1 MGIVQSFRT
10 FRGGL
15 ARRLKRE
22 SNDWQRWLDRRAVP
36 ASKQNVNM
44 ATSATLIDK
53 PRDSAIALRWII
65 SARDD
70 LVWLI
75 GSVVSSYLL
84 LVLYVNGILP
94 LVPMVALWAILID
107 APHVFGTFSRTYFD
121 RTERQNRARLLWGS
135 LLFFAVGPLMVFAG
149 AGLVFF
155 FVAALWAYYHL
166 VKQHYGFMVLYK
178 KKNNDLA
185 PLDNA
190 LDRLLLLFA
199 FNYPFVAFIARD
211 PEAMARVPAALR
223 SGVDGLATA
232 LLAGTLILAIAWV
245 IRQIQRAVAG
255 EQLNVP
261 KYLLL
266 AAAIPMHWI
275 VLLTPMP
282 HKPIAIVAI
291 LTIYHNLQ
299 YHRLIWFHNQ
309 KYVRTGNRGDRVTAS
324 SRDGVTGAGDSSATA
339 LTGTVGVPPAPV
351 NITLRDK
358 YGAAELISRRLLYYV
373 ACGILFGLI
382 YQGPRQFLGYVS
394 LKSGGATGGA
404 AEQSSAIQLSIS
416 FLWGY
421 AFIHYYLDSKIWR
434 VRRDPSVG
442 KALNM

>member
-1 MGIVQSFRT
+1 MAAPAQSI
-10 FRGGL
+10 
-15 ARRLKRE
+15 A
-22 SNDWQRWLDRRAVP
+22 DPQA
-36 ASKQNVNM
+36 Q
-44 ATSATLIDK
+44 
-53 PRDSAIALRWII
+53 AISLRWII

-70 LVWLI
+70 LIWFI
-75 GSVVSSYLL
+75 GSVASSYALL
-84 LVLYVNGILP
+84 ALYVSGLVP

-121 RTERQNRARLLWGS
+121 RAERQNRGRLLWGS
-135 LLFFAVGPLMVFAG
+135 LIFFAVGPIMVLAG

-155 FVAALWAYYHL
+155 FLAALWAYYHL

-185 PLDNA
+185 PVDNA

-199 FNYPFVAFIARD
+199 FNYPFVAFIADD
-211 PEAMARVPAALR
+211 PEAMARVPAVLQ
-223 SGVDGLATA
+223 SGVTTLAT
-232 LLAGTLILAIAWV
+232 LLLMATIILTVAWTA
-245 IRQIQRAVAG
+245 RQMQRAIIGAP
-255 EQLNVP
+255 LNLP

-275 VLLTPMP
+275 VLLTPMQ

-309 KYVRTGNRGDRVTAS
+309 KYTAESAHRLNAATMTRSPMVTE
-324 SRDGVTGAGDSSATA
+324 
-339 LTGTVGVPPAPV
+339 GVPPASPQ
-351 NITLRDK
+351 RAR
-358 YGAAELISRRLLYYV
+358 YGAAEFISRRLLFYV
-373 ACGILFGLI
+373 AFGILFGLI
-382 YQGPRQFLGYVS
+382 YQGPRQFLGYTS
-394 LKSGGATGGA
+394 LRNDVGGA
-404 AEQSSAIQLSIS
+404 AHSLPTQLGIS

-442 KALNM
+442 KALNMS

>member
-1 MGIVQSFRT
+1 MIECDHSEFKFMAASVQ
-10 FRGGL
+10 
-15 ARRLKRE
+15 A
-22 SNDWQRWLDRRAVP
+22 P
-36 ASKQNVNM
+36 AKSI
-44 ATSATLIDK
+44 TSALSI
-53 PRDSAIALRWII
+53 RWII

-70 LVWLI
+70 LVWFI

-84 LVLYVNGILP
+84 LLLYISGVLP
-94 LVPMVALWAILID
+94 LVVMAALWAILID

-121 RTERQNRARLLWGS
+121 RTEWQNRPRLLWGS
-135 LLFFAVGPLMVFAG
+135 LLFFLIGPVLVLAG
-149 AGLVFF
+149 AGFVFF

-178 KKNNDLA
+178 KKNDDLA
-185 PLDNA
+185 KIDNL

-199 FNYPFVAFIARD
+199 FNYPFVEFIARD
-211 PEAMARVPAALR
+211 PEAMSRVPAALR
-223 SGVDGLATA
+223 GGVNGLARILFAVTV
-232 LLAGTLILAIAWV
+232 LLLIVWIA
-245 IRQIQRAVAG
+245 RQFQRFLIG
-255 EQLNVP
+255 EPLDLP

-309 KYVRTGNRGDRVTAS
+309 KYRNPSVEGQ
-324 SRDGVTGAGDSSATA
+324 
-339 LTGTVGVPPAPV
+339 
-351 NITLRDK
+351 K
-358 YGAAELISRRLLYYV
+358 KFGAAETISRRLAYYI
-373 ACGILFGLI
+373 AFGIIFGII
-382 YQGPRQFLGYVS
+382 YQGPRQLLGYLNFQQGES
-394 LKSGGATGGA
+394 TQ
-404 AEQSSAIQLSIS
+404 QSMLIQLGIS

-442 KALNM
+442 KALQMS

>member
-1 MGIVQSFRT
+1 
-10 FRGGL
+10 
-15 ARRLKRE
+15 
-22 SNDWQRWLDRRAVP
+22 
-36 ASKQNVNM
+36 M
-44 ATSATLIDK
+44 ATAEVFPQSRAQVL
-53 PRDSAIALRWII
+53 SLRWII

-70 LVWLI
+70 LVWFI
-75 GSVVSSYLL
+75 GSVVSSYALL
-84 LVLYVNGILP
+84 ILYVAGVLP
-94 LVPMVALWAILID
+94 LIPMVALWAILID

-121 RTERQNRARLLWGS
+121 RAERRNRARLLWGS
-135 LLFFAVGPLMVFAG
+135 LLFFVVGPIMVFAG
-149 AGLVFF
+149 LGLVFF
-155 FVAALWAYYHL
+155 FLAALWAYYHL

-185 PLDNA
+185 PVDNA

-211 PEAMARVPAALR
+211 PEAMTRVPASLR
-223 SGVDGLATA
+223 FGVNGLATI
-232 LLAGTLILAIAWV
+232 LLAGTIVLFVAWLL
-245 IRQIQRAVAG
+245 RQIQRFVGG
-255 EQLNVP
+255 EVLDVP

-282 HKPIAIVAI
+282 NKPIAIVAI

-309 KYVRTGNRGDRVTAS
+309 KYTRNS
-324 SRDGVTGAGDSSATA
+324 TA
-339 LTGTVGVPPAPV
+339 LTGTAGVSPAATVSESNQNP
-351 NITLRDK
+351 RQK
-358 YGAAELISRRLLYYV
+358 FGAAELISRRLLYYI
-373 ACGILFGLI
+373 AFGILFGII
-382 YQGPRQFLGYVS
+382 YQGPRQYLGYIN
-394 LKSGGATGGA
+394 LKNGGGSTG
-404 AEQSSAIQLSIS
+404 EQSFAMQLGIS

-442 KALNM
+442 KALNMG

>member
-1 MGIVQSFRT
+1 
-10 FRGGL
+10 
-15 ARRLKRE
+15 
-22 SNDWQRWLDRRAVP
+22 
-36 ASKQNVNM
+36 M
-44 ATSATLIDK
+44 ATSANVIERAE
-53 PRDSAIALRWII
+53 PRAVSVRWII

-75 GSVVSSYLL
+75 GSVASSYLL
-84 LVLYVNGILP
+84 LVLYVKGVLP

-135 LLFFAVGPLMVFAG
+135 LLFFAIGPLMVYAG
-149 AGLVFF
+149 AGLIFF
-155 FVAALWAYYHL
+155 FLAALWAYYHL

-185 PLDNA
+185 PVDNA

-211 PEAMARVPAALR
+211 PEAMKRVPLALQ
-223 SGVDGLATA
+223 SGVNGLAMV
-232 LLAGTLILAIAWV
+232 LLAGTIVLAIAWLG
-245 IRQIQRAVAG
+245 RQVQRAVTG
-255 EQLNVP
+255 EALNVP

-299 YHRLIWFHNQ
+299 YHRLIWFHNK
-309 KYVRTGNRGDRVTAS
+309 KYSAVRGRSVKE
-324 SRDGVTGAGDSSATA
+324 DSSSNPTNA
-339 LTGTVGVPPAPV
+339 
-351 NITLRDK
+351 RQK
-358 YGAAELISRRLLYYV
+358 YGAAELISRRLLYYI
-373 ACGILFGLI
+373 AFGILFGLI
-382 YQGPRQFLGYVS
+382 YQGPRQFLGYIS
-394 LKSGGATGGA
+394 LKGGDGAQSLAT
-404 AEQSSAIQLSIS
+404 QLGIS

-442 KALNM
+442 KALNMA